1 MIGEHTSNQL
11 EGGGAPPDEKRFS
24 ALWGQLFGDASIQVY
39 FADAELN
46 SRVYTLDGESGYKVE
61 HKKVGRGHG
70 LEIQT
75 GPVSPFPKK
84 ARRGESHGRARL
96 NKDAVIAV
104 RAWAAELI
112 AKNEVPP
119 WTAKAKELSVS
130 EGALRD
136 IVARRTWT
144 HI

>member
-1 MIGEHTSNQL
+1 MIGNHTPDQS
-11 EGGGAPPDEKRFS
+11 EGSSHPANDKQFS
-24 ALWGQLFGDASIQVY
+24 SLWRQLFGDSSIQVH
-39 FADAELN
+39 FADVELN

-61 HKKVGRGHG
+61 HKKVGRGRG
-70 LEIQT
+70 LDQ
-75 GPVSPFPKK
+75 PANSSPFPKK

-96 NKDAVIAV
+96 SKEAVIGI
-104 RAWAAELI
+104 REWAAALI
-112 AKNEVPP
+112 ASNEVPP
-119 WTAKAKELSVS
+119 WTAKSKELAVS